1 MRTKKEPLRVR
12 GGMQSAVSSQQITK
26 NQEPRTKNQEP
37 RTNSMRSLEIQVG
50 ERIAKVELISKKNSE
65 YKIRVDDK
73 LYDVDIIMVERGV
86 YSILLDGRS
95 YNVEL
100 MASEGAKNY
109 QVNTLFYAF
118 DAEVVDAERKYQ
130 KSRKRVDD
138 MEEVVISSPM
148 PGKVVKILV
157 KPGDLVKAGDTV
169 VIVSAMKMESE
180 YKVKKDR
187 LIKEIKVKEGDTVS
201 ANQPL
206 IIIE

>member
-1 MRTKKEPLRVR
+1 
-12 GGMQSAVSSQQITK
+12 
-26 NQEPRTKNQEP
+26 
-37 RTNSMRSLEIQVG
+37 MRSLEIQTG
-50 ERIAKVELISKKNSE
+50 DKIKKVELIGRKGNE
-65 YKIRVDDK
+65 LKIRVDDK
-73 LYDVDIIMVERGV
+73 VYDADIIMVERGV

-100 MASEGAKNY
+100 IETTGPKQY
-109 QVNTLFYAF
+109 QVNTLFYSF
-118 DAEVVDAERKYQ
+118 DAEVVDAETKYQ
-130 KSRKRVDD
+130 KSRTRIDSIED
-138 MEEVVISSPM
+138 NVISSPM

-157 KPGDLVKAGDTV
+157 KPGEQVKAGETV

-180 YKVKKDR
+180 YKVKSDR

>member
-1 MRTKKEPLRVR
+1 
-12 GGMQSAVSSQQITK
+12 
-26 NQEPRTKNQEP
+26 
-37 RTNSMRSLEIQVG
+37 MRSLEIQVG
-50 ERIAKVELISKKNSE
+50 ERIAKVELITKKGSE
-65 YKIRVDDK
+65 FKIKVDDK

-100 MASEGAKNY
+100 IASEGQKNY
-109 QVNTLFYAF
+109 QVNTLFYAL

-138 MEEVVISSPM
+138 MEEAVISSPM

-187 LIKEIKVKEGDTVS
+187 LIKEIKVKEGDTFS